1 MGGSVPGMSD
11 SNVRG
16 ATGAGARG
24 VEPASSGR
32 DPAAALADRF
42 LGVSRRL
49 RRGWL
54 SGLEPWGI
62 SPHQAR
68 ALRIV
73 VRHGGLRLGMLA
85 EELHVAPR
93 SATDVVD
100 ALEQAGWVRRE
111 PDPGD
116 RRAMVVVAT
125 PAGHEVAARADQ
137 ARAAW
142 ADEVFAPLDETQR
155 VQLTALLD
163 AVLDT
168 PTP

>member
-1 MGGSVPGMSD
+1 
-11 SNVRG
+11 
-16 ATGAGARG
+16 
-24 VEPASSGR
+24 
-32 DPAAALADRF
+32 
-42 LGVSRRL
+42 
-49 RRGWL
+49 
-54 SGLEPWGI
+54 
-62 SPHQAR
+62 
-68 ALRIV
+68 
-73 VRHGGLRLGMLA
+73 MLA

-155 VQLTALLD
+155 VQLIALLD